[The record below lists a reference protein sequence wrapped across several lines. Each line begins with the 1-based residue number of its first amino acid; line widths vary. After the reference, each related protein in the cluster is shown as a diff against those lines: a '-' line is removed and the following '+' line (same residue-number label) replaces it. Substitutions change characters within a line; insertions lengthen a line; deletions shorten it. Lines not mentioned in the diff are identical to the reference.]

1 MFWRG
6 TRLPPAASPTE
17 SPKKGIVE
25 ANLSDFDCNLLSNSL
40 DISLGKIEW
49 TARVSRSPAMASA
62 FASPNQVLPCAI
74 HEIPAPMS

>member
-49 TARVSRSPAMASA
+49 TARVWLASA